1 MCQLGSAGRT
11 SEVSIDRRLR
21 TVSEH
26 DISGDIFKPATGG
39 QIGDRHIDDYEAIET
54 LTDFLYRALNGH
66 SATH

>member
-26 DISGDIFKPATGG
+26 DIAGDIFKPATGER
-39 QIGDRHIDDYEAIET
+39 IGDRHDDDDGAIET
-54 LTDFLYRALNGH
+54 LTDFLYCALNGH